1 MNLTLNLHQGEL
13 SIVRLSPQA
22 VLPAWL
28 DLAARPLVSVTFAA
42 NELSIVCP
50 TNLVPPGHRSEGPW
64 RAFEIEGPIDFALTG
79 VLASV
84 LHPLAAA
91 GLSIFALSTYDTDW
105 ALVRSEKLAT
115 AQAALRRI
123 SSFARPRSAETGSS
137 AHHPSSETPTYP
149 APVVQTRDPAALP

>member
-22 VLPAWL
+22 GLPAWL
-28 DLAARPLVSVTFAA
+28 DFAARPLVSVTFAA

-50 TNLVPPGHRSEGPW
+50 TNLVPHGLRSESPW
-64 RAFEIEGPIDFALTG
+64 RAFEIQGPIDFALTG

-84 LHPLAAA
+84 LEPLAAA

-105 ALVRSEKLAT
+105 ILVRSEKLAT
-115 AQAALRRI
+115 ALSVLATHFQLR
-123 SSFARPRSAETGSS
+123 E
-137 AHHPSSETPTYP
+137 
-149 APVVQTRDPAALP
+149 V